1 MARNFK
7 AVCLRTLDLE
17 KPNPNAQQYIL
28 IASILKKP
36 LFHYRKFVDQKF
48 VTYRTS

>member
-17 KPNPNAQQYIL
+17 KPNAQQYIL